1 MAKGKPLTDIEVGSI
16 VSSEIKASLGY
27 IGSDITEQ
35 RQKSLE
41 YYFGEPF
48 GNEQEGRSQVV
59 STDVSDV
66 IESILPTLLR
76 TFAASDEIVK
86 CEPVTAEDE
95 EVAKQASDY
104 LNYVFNKDNDGFITL
119 YTLFKDAL
127 IQKNGIAKIYWDTS
141 KKRERESYERL
152 SEDEYTMLLDEDG
165 VTVKEHTEYDD
176 ENAIK
181 EKENI
186 LKQIEE
192 SGQPVDP
199 MVLENINNTP
209 IPMMHDVVIERVE
222 DFGKVKIEAIP
233 PEEFLIERRA
243 KSIQDANFVAH
254 RTTVTRTQLVEAGF
268 DSDKVYSLPA
278 DSQDRYNEEKIT
290 RYRNLDHDYNSDAGE
305 ASTDEI
311 SIFEC
316 YVRIDE
322 EGDGVAKLRKIT
334 LAGAEGYTILDDEL
348 CDSIPFVSV
357 TPIMVPHRFYGR
369 SVSEMTEDLQLIK
382 STVMRQLL
390 DNMYLTNNNRVAVMD
405 GQVNLDDLLTNR
417 PGGVV
422 RTKGSPGQVMMPMQT
437 QTINN
442 QAFPMLEYLD
452 TVREQ
457 RTGITRYSQGM
468 DADSLNKT
476 ATGVNTILSQAQMR
490 VELIAR
496 IFAETGVKDMF
507 LKMFELIVK
516 HQDKERIIKIRN
528 NFVPFRPMEWRN
540 RCNISI
546 SVGLGTGS
554 RDQQLS
560 ILNNILQTQLKALEL
575 QGSAAG
581 PMVNL
586 RNIYNTLSKIVEN
599 AGLKNPNSFFTD
611 PDVGMQNMPPPQP
624 PQPTE
629 FEKVSQLQV
638 QGENYRKQIDS
649 ELKIKQLEKDYQ
661 EMILKFETR
670 IKELELQYGTK
681 INETELRNN
690 AMLAK
695 EEIVQQGK
703 IQEQAQRAILEQQ
716 KAALGELDQITKTV
730 IKPNNGQN

>member
-1 MAKGKPLTDIEVGSI
+1 MAKGKPLTELEVGSI

-104 LNYVFNKDNDGFITL
+104 LNYIFNKDNDGFITL

-127 IQKNGIAKIYWDTS
+127 IQKNGVAKIYWDNST
-141 KKRERESYERL
+141 KRERESYERL
-152 SEDEYTMLLDEDG
+152 SEDEYIMLLDEDG
-165 VTVKEHTEYDD
+165 VEVKEHTEYED
-176 ENAIK
+176 ESAVK
-181 EKENI
+181 ERDKV
-186 LKQIEE
+186 LEE
-192 SGQPVDP
+192 ITQLGQAVDP
-199 MVLENINNTP
+199 MMLDQLENAP
-209 IPMMHDVVIERVE
+209 IPMLHDVVIERIE
-222 DFGKVKIEAIP
+222 TFGKVKIEAIP

-243 KSIQDANFVAH
+243 KNIQDANFVAH
-254 RTTVTRTQLVEAGF
+254 RTTVTRTQLIEAGF
-268 DSDKVYSLPA
+268 DHEKVYSLPS
-278 DSQDRYNEEKIT
+278 DTQDKYNEEKIT
-290 RYRNLDHDYNSDAGE
+290 RFRNLDYDYDSNAGE

-316 YVRIDE
+316 YIKIDE
-322 EGDGVAKLRKIT
+322 EGDGIAKLRKIT
-334 LAGAEGYTILDDEL
+334 LAGTEGYTVLDNEL

-357 TPIMVPHRFYGR
+357 TPIIVPHRFYGR

-437 QTINN
+437 QTINS

-516 HQDKERIIKIRN
+516 HQDKERIVKIRN

-560 ILNNILQTQLKALEL
+560 ILNNILQTQLKGLEL
-575 QGSAAG
+575 QGSPAG

-599 AGLKNPNSFFTD
+599 AGLKNPNAFFTD
-611 PDVGMQNMPPPQP
+611 PDIGMQNMPPPQP

-681 INETELRNN
+681 INENELRNN

-695 EEIVQQGK
+695 EEIIQQGK
-703 IQEQAQRAILEQQ
+703 IQEQAQRALLEQQ
-716 KAALGELDQITKTV
+716 KTALGELDQVARTMV
-730 IKPNNGQN
+730 NPNDEQQ